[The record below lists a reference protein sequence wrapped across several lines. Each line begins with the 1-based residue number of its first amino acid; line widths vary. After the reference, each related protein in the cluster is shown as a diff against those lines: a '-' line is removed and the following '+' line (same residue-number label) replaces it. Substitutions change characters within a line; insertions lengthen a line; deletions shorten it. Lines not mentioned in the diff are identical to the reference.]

1 MGVLAGTALV
11 LAALAGSGGWLAAA
25 GGILAQPLLALAAR
39 YQRRQAPLI
48 LARLR
53 TEFVPLLLLWASTVA
68 AFALLVAWPLSA
80 LLAGGSLPAT
90 LGLSVAVGIA
100 LLVLW
105 RLWPLW
111 QGLER
116 DGGALGDHR
125 RALGGLELGA
135 WRGLA
140 VASAVVAVAGLILCL
155 AWPGLVAGGL
165 RWGLVACL
173 LLASVALHLWLQ
185 RITPAQALEYLGDA
199 SFDEEPVEAGHVD
212 SGESV
217 AAIDPPAMGVTAPAS
232 PAEPVA
238 ELSAEAVPLGGD
250 AAATRPAPSEPLEP
264 ALYDAAR
271 SGRVERALE
280 LIQAGADPHA
290 PPPVEDRDQ
299 RSLAVLAAVLPDLRL
314 LRGLIERG
322 VDLNQAHAGIT
333 PLLAATRDSWH
344 GRPDA
349 VTTLLANGANP
360 RAVDGEGNTPLHF
373 AARSSDPGVAALL
386 RDAAAELDALNH
398 DGLSPLGVACAAGNW
413 RLARFL
419 LERGARPEPAGGQ
432 PALLAAAGGEEDDP
446 AGVSLLLKLKAHANA
461 RNAAGRTALH
471 EAARAGHGEIVAAL
485 LAAGADPALTDEES
499 RHSLHEAARGG
510 HLEVLAQLLD
520 KLSDRAPAAAAAL
533 DAQGC
538 NVLMLACMADRTTPE
553 LVQRLLDLGVDT
565 ALCDQAGR
573 RAIDRAAET
582 GRWSLVAVLDPAY
595 AFPSQ
600 VRGGEEA
607 APVDRAPITLL
618 REGLEDGREHAL
630 DTVAALLG
638 PRELGALF
646 HDGDTAL
653 PPQQVE
659 WLLAR
664 GADPEV
670 RDGTGTTPIF
680 AMLTQ
685 GPAAIASLRVML
697 DHAVSPA
704 GAGGLARFLTACLG
718 REQAGAALK
727 GPALEALALELL
739 DRGADPFAPN
749 PGGDP
754 PVALAVRLGWA
765 RLLDRLLAAGVD
777 LDARDSRGM
786 SALHLAAALGREDL
800 LKPLVAHGAAPGLL
814 AADGQTPLGVAL
826 ASGRRDLAD
835 WLDWRGWPLP
845 RRRLHPA
852 DVPAAAMVGD
862 ADAVRRLL
870 DLGLPVDALDHQGCS
885 ALLRAAGGGH
895 RAVVDLLLTRRAD
908 PGLAAGSGATPLSA
922 AVSMRHADIVD
933 RLLVAGADIEQR
945 LPGGPTVLMVAC
957 ALGLPD
963 LAARLLGSGANAH
976 ATDAQGRTALHCA
989 AMFGFGAR
997 DRTRLV
1003 ALLDTLLLAG
1013 VDANGIE
1020 AGDSAMGGG
1029 VEMER
1034 AAASGNA
1041 TPLLLLL
1048 GACAEPGSA
1057 ADEEVLIAGLEQL
1070 LDHDARL
1077 DAQDPRGFG
1086 PLHLAALHGLP
1097 GVVGWLLRAG
1107 ADPDLRDTLNRS
1119 PREIAVMRGFVDI
1132 AAQLTPSHPGADVS
1146 MARFLRD
1153 QH

>member
-1 MGVLAGTALV
+1 MAESRPSQPTPPSWPLALLAGCGLA
-11 LAALAGSGGWLAAA
+11 LAALAGFGGWLAAA
-25 GGILAQPLLALAAR
+25 AGVLAQPLLALGAR
-39 YQRRQAPLI
+39 YQRRQAPLA
-48 LARLR
+48 LASLR
-53 TEFVPLLLLWASTVA
+53 TEFVPLLLLWALTAA

-80 LLAGGSLPAT
+80 LLAGGSLLAT
-90 LGLSVAVGIA
+90 LGLSVAVGLA

-140 VASAVVAVAGLILCL
+140 VAFAVVAVAGLILCL
-155 AWPGLVAGGL
+155 AWPGLVAAGL
-165 RWGLVACL
+165 RWWLALCLVL
-173 LLASVALHLWLQ
+173 VSTALHLWLQ
-185 RITPAQALEYLGDA
+185 RIAPAQALEYLGDPT
-199 SFDEEPVEAGHVD
+199 FDEEPAAGLD
-212 SGESV
+212 SDDEG
-217 AAIDPPAMGVTAPAS
+217 AA
-232 PAEPVA
+232 VA
-238 ELSAEAVPLGGD
+238 ESALAPPMAD
-250 AAATRPAPSEPLEP
+250 AAALSGAGAVDATALEVIGYADARSASTEPLEP
-264 ALYDAAR
+264 ALYEAAR
-271 SGRVERALE
+271 GGRVERALE

-290 PPPVEDRDQ
+290 PPPADDRDQ

-349 VTTLLANGANP
+349 VTTLLANGADP

-386 RDAAAELDALNH
+386 RDAAAELEALNH
-398 DGLSPLGVACAAGNW
+398 DALSPLGVACAAGNW
-413 RLARFL
+413 RMARFL
-419 LERGARPEPAGGQ
+419 LERGAKPEPAGGQ
-432 PALLAAAGGEEDDP
+432 PALLAAAGGEDDDA
-446 AGVSLLLKLKAHANA
+446 AGVMLLLKLKAHANA
-461 RNAAGRTALH
+461 RNGAGRTALH
-471 EAARAGHGEIVAAL
+471 EAARAGHREIGGAL
-485 LAAGADPALTDEES
+485 LAAGADPAVTDEEG
-499 RHSLHEAARGG
+499 RHPLHEAARGG
-510 HLEVLAQLLD
+510 HLEVLGQLLD
-520 KLSDRAPAAAAAL
+520 KLSVQAPAAVAAL
-533 DAQGC
+533 DGQGC

-553 LVQRLLDLGVDT
+553 LVQRLLALGVDP
-565 ALCDQAGR
+565 ASRDQAGK

-582 GRWSLVAVLDPAY
+582 GRWSLVAALDPSY
-595 AFPSQ
+595 AFPSRLQ
-600 VRGGEEA
+600 GGEESS
-607 APVDRAPITLL
+607 PVDRAPITLL
-618 REGLEDGREHAL
+618 REGLEEGREDAL

-646 HDGDTAL
+646 HDGDAAL

-659 WLLAR
+659 WLLTR

-670 RDGTGTTPIF
+670 RDGGGITPIF

-685 GPAAIASLRVML
+685 GPPAVASLRVML
-697 DHAVSPA
+697 EHAISPT

-718 REQAGAALK
+718 REQAGAT
-727 GPALEALALELL
+727 LEGLALELL

-749 PGGDP
+749 PAGDP
-754 PVALAVRLGWA
+754 PLALAVRLGWA
-765 RLLDRLLAAGVD
+765 RLLDRLLATGVD

-845 RRRLHPA
+845 RRRLHPS

-895 RAVVDLLLTRRAD
+895 LAVVDLLLARHAD
-908 PGLAAGSGATPLSA
+908 PTQAAGSGATPLSA
-922 AVSMRHADIVD
+922 AVSMRHVDIVD

-945 LPGGPTVLMVAC
+945 LPDDLTVLMVAS

-963 LAARLLGSGANAH
+963 LAARLLGAGADAR
-976 ATDAQGRTALHCA
+976 AVDAQGRTALHCA

-997 DRTRLV
+997 HRARLV

-1013 VDANGIE
+1013 VEAEHDGAN
-1020 AGDSAMGGG
+1020 
-1029 VEMER
+1029 
-1034 AAASGNA
+1034 GNA

-1048 GACAEPGSA
+1048 GARAEPGSA
-1057 ADEEVLIAGLEQL
+1057 AEEEVLIAGLEQL

-1077 DAQDPRGFG
+1077 DVQDPRGFG

-1097 GVVGWLLRAG
+1097 AVVSWLLRAG

-1132 AAQLTPSHPGADVS
+1132 AAQFAPHPPGGDVS

-1153 QH
+1153 KH